1 MRAVQL
7 LLLEN
12 DRFED
17 ISMNRPIGRALGLAA
32 LLAITV
38 SGCDSDLPTVPTP
51 TGEQITETFTG
62 TVAKAGQSTHPFSAT
77 MQGPVTATLNSLAP
91 DSSIVVGMTLG
102 TWAYEACSI
111 VVSNPTAKVN
121 SVVIGTAT
129 APVNL
134 CFALYDVG
142 SVTEPTT
149 YSVTVTHY

>member
-1 MRAVQL
+1 
-7 LLLEN
+7 
-12 DRFED
+12 
-17 ISMNRPIGRALGLAA
+17 
-32 LLAITV
+32 
-38 SGCDSDLPTVPTP
+38 
-51 TGEQITETFTG
+51 
-62 TVAKAGQSTHPFSAT
+62 
-77 MQGPVTATLNSLAP
+77 VTATLNSLAP

-121 SVVIGTAT
+121 SVVIGKAT